1 MPTTSAAC
9 SGAGACVAAMFVAVL
24 SPGVDW
30 YCTWLVFFLPF
41 LPEWWIGWITVATFA
56 LYENWFNDSAS
67 DIYILNSFIFLPAF
81 VFHAAPA
88 AIRWWRCS
96 NHRPDSLP
104 SHV

>member
-1 MPTTSAAC
+1 
-9 SGAGACVAAMFVAVL
+9 MFLAVL
-24 SPGVDW
+24 SPAIDW